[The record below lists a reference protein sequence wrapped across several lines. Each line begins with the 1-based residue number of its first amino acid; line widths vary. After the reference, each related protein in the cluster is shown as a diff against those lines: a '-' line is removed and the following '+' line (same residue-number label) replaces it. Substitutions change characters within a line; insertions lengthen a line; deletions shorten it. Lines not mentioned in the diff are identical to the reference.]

1 MMKWLM
7 KYQIDNYKNKP
18 LLDDGKKGKKQKNQK
33 MVIELQRLKELNSQT
48 RMKIKEK
55 LLW

>member
-7 KYQIDNYKNKP
+7 MYQIDSYKKTP
-18 LLDDGKKGKKQKNQK
+18 LLDDGKKSKKQKNQK